1 MATERDRLREPEA
14 RILALRI
21 AASRP
26 GQEAAT
32 AYIKDHVTDYIDLTP
47 IDLERSPTRHNEQ
60 KWRQIVGNVVSHE
73 QASTSIFNM
82 GYAVRMPDI
91 DGIRVTDNGVEYLQ
105 ELGY

>member
-1 MATERDRLREPEA
+1 MATEHDRLREPEA

-26 GQEAAT
+26 RREAAT
-32 AYIKDHVTDYIDLTP
+32 AYFHVTDYIELTP
-47 IDLERSPTRHNEQ
+47 IDLEPAPTRHNEQ
-60 KWRQIVGNVVSHE
+60 KWRQIVGNIVSHK

-91 DGIRVTDNGVEYLQ
+91 DGIRVTDKGVEYLQ